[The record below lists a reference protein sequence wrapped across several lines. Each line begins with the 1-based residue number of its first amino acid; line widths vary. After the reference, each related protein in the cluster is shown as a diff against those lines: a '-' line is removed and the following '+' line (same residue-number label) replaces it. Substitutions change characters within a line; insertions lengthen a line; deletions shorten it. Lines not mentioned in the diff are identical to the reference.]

1 MKNEDAQEFARKL
14 GEFEKS
20 CGLTNPESQNMIHF
34 SASIGYDWGKV
45 ESEEDMRSLIRN
57 ADQYLYKA
65 KKNGR
70 GRIEGR
76 TAAAGGRN

>member
-1 MKNEDAQEFARKL
+1 VKNEDAQEFARKL

-57 ADQYLYKA
+57 ADQYLYVE
-65 KKNGR
+65 R
-70 GRIEGR
+70 RIGSGADD
-76 TAAAGGRN
+76 TLIAAG